1 MMLIVVIELSK
12 RSNYLIN
19 NKQEC
24 IKAIDLALSGK
35 WDEAHTIVQEIN
47 TDFAQWIHAVLHKI
61 EGDEPNS
68 RYWYN
73 RSGLKAYESYDNSD
87 QELSEIKVSLLA

>member
-1 MMLIVVIELSK
+1 MVCCGIL
-12 RSNYLIN
+12 
-19 NKQEC
+19 EC
-24 IKAIDLALSGK
+24 SGCGNLALSGK
-35 WDEAHTIVQEIN
+35 WDEAHSIIQEIN

-61 EGDEPNS
+61 EGDEANS

>member
-1 MMLIVVIELSK
+1 M
-12 RSNYLIN
+12 IN

-24 IKAIDLALSGK
+24 TKAIDLALSGK

-61 EGDEPNS
+61 EGDVHNS
-68 RYWYN
+68 RYWYS
-73 RSGLKAYESYDNSD
+73 RSGLKT
-87 QELSEIKVSLLA
+87 LRIILITIKNYRQSKKN

>member
-1 MMLIVVIELSK
+1 M
-12 RSNYLIN
+12 IN

-61 EGDEPNS
+61 EGDVHNS
-68 RYWYN
+68 RYWYS
-73 RSGLKAYESYDNSD
+73 RSGLKKFEDYIDSD
-87 QELSEIKVSLLA
+87 QELSAIKEELIID

>member
-1 MMLIVVIELSK
+1 M
-12 RSNYLIN
+12 IN

-24 IKAIDLALSGK
+24 TKAIDLALSGK

-61 EGDEPNS
+61 EGDEANS

>member
-1 MMLIVVIELSK
+1 MIDHKQACIE
-12 RSNYLIN
+12 
-19 NKQEC
+19 
-24 IKAIDLALSGK
+24 ATDLALSGEWNK
-35 WDEAHTIVQEIN
+35 AHAIVQEIN

-73 RSGLKAYESYDNSD
+73 RSGLEAYESYDNSD

>member
-1 MMLIVVIELSK
+1 M
-12 RSNYLIN
+12 IN

-24 IKAIDLALSGK
+24 TKAIDLALSGK

-61 EGDEPNS
+61 EGDVHNS

>member
-1 MMLIVVIELSK
+1 M
-12 RSNYLIN
+12 IN

-24 IKAIDLALSGK
+24 IKAINLALSGK
-35 WDEAHTIVQEIN
+35 WDEAHSIVQEIN

-61 EGDEPNS
+61 EGDESNS

-73 RSGLKAYESYDNSD
+73 RSGLKVYESFNDCD
-87 QELSEIKVSLLA
+87 EELLVIKEDLFT

>member
-1 MMLIVVIELSK
+1 MLIVVIELSK